1 MSNLS
6 NDLRVSLVQCEQFW
20 EDKSKNLI
28 HFESLLNQISD
39 TDLIILP
46 EMFQT
51 GFSMNVEILAEEMEK
66 SQALTWL
73 KNTAKSKKIAIYT
86 SFIVKEKNQFYN
98 RGIFVFPEGNYT
110 IYDKRKLF
118 SLAKEDEFFSPGLRQ
133 VIVEYKSWKI
143 NLQIC
148 FDLRFPELSRNKMN
162 EDGAVDYDLGL
173 FIANWPEKRNHH
185 WKSLLTARAIENQ
198 SFVVGVN
205 RIGKDGK
212 ELIYSGDSRI
222 INPLGETLNSKNA
235 HQEII
240 QTILLKKQDLIDV
253 RNSLNFLKDA

>member
-1 MSNLS
+1 MSNLE
-6 NDLRVSLVQCEQFW
+6 NNLKVSLVQCEQFW
-20 EDKSKNLI
+20 EDKSKNLN
-28 HFESLLNQISD
+28 HFESLLNQILE

-51 GFSMNVEILAEEMEK
+51 GFSMNVEALAEEMAN

-73 KNTAKSKKIAIYT
+73 QNTAKSKKAAIYT
-86 SFIVKEKNQFYN
+86 SFIVTEKNQFYN
-98 RGIFVFPEGNYT
+98 RGIFVFPDGNYT

-118 SLAKEDEFFSPGLRQ
+118 SLAKEDEYFTAGKKQ
-133 VIVEYKSWKI
+133 IIVEYKSWKI

-148 FDLRFPELSRNKMN
+148 FDLRFPEISRNKIN
-162 EDGAVDYDLGL
+162 KDGEIDYDLCL
-173 FIANWPEKRNHH
+173 YVANWPEKRNHH
-185 WKSLLTARAIENQ
+185 WKSLLIARAIENQ
-198 SFVVGVN
+198 SFVVGLN

-212 ELIYSGDSRI
+212 DLIYSGDSRI
-222 INPLGETLNSKNA
+222 INALGETLNTENE

-240 QTILLKKQDLIDV
+240 HTIVLKSQDLIDL

>member
-1 MSNLS
+1 MSNLT
-6 NDLRVSLVQCEQFW
+6 NDLCVSIVQCNQIW
-20 EDKSKNLI
+20 EEKSNNLS
-28 HFESLLNQISD
+28 HFETLLKQISD

-51 GFSMNVEILAEEMEK
+51 GFTMNVETLAEEMEN
-66 SQALTWL
+66 SQALVWL
-73 KNTAKSKKIAIYT
+73 KQSAKKTNAAIYT
-86 SFIVKEKNQFYN
+86 SFIVKEKNHFYN
-98 RGIFVFPEGNYT
+98 RGIFVFPDGNYT

-118 SLAKEDEFFSPGLRQ
+118 SLAKENEFFSAGTKQ

-148 FDLRFPELSRNKMN
+148 FDLRFPELSRNKVN
-162 EDGAVDYDLGL
+162 EKGEIDYDLCL
-173 FIANWPEKRNHH
+173 YVANWPEKRNHH

-212 ELIYSGDSRI
+212 ELVYSGDSRI
-222 INPLGETLNSKNA
+222 INPLGETLNSENA

-240 QTILLKKQDLIDV
+240 QSIILKKQNLIDI
-253 RNSLNFLKDA
+253 RNSMNFLKDA